1 MHARILSG
9 VCTVLAICLASQTVA
24 QESGYVPVTTPQTTL
39 ASNAKAPL
47 QEDEEKNL
55 LAKQLDEFNRRLQA
69 LETGAEVTAEE
80 QQPGTYIDRIGSLEE
95 SILKTQK
102 VIDEIDDDMGM
113 FAKMGHGDE
122 TMTIFG
128 RIHTDWWTFPN
139 VDSSLYPL
147 SPEAGSRENFGG
159 IGPQSRIIFRRMRIG
174 VKGKV
179 RDNMLYKIEMEFA
192 GGRASSYRDAY
203 LGFERLPLFQTLL
216 IGNQKRPYGWD
227 HLNSSR
233 YNIFIERPF
242 IVEALN
248 QDSRRLGICS
258 YGISQDLRYN
268 WRLGVYNQQL
278 IQNTFGYYG
287 NNLQGELAGR
297 FATTWWYDE
306 CSGGRG
312 YGHFALSGSWGS
324 PDGRNQDI
332 NQARYRTRP
341 EARTTTRWLN
351 TGRIAGASDSYLGGL
366 EAVFNAGPVNLAAEF
381 MGTAVSRKTLGA
393 RAVDD
398 DVSFH
403 GGYVQAAY
411 FLTGEHMPWDR
422 KTGCLGRIKP
432 FENFFSVC
440 DCDGFLQRGLGAWQV
455 AARYSYADFEDK
467 DIYGGVGQSV
477 TLGLN
482 WYWNPYARMQL
493 NYIFGS
499 IQDGPTNSNDP
510 ITAQQ
515 FPPANP
521 TTNPDLFASGDYQ
534 VLGLRFMID
543 F

>member
-1 MHARILSG
+1 MHARILPYIYSF
-9 VCTVLAICLASQTVA
+9 LAMVVASQAIA
-24 QESGYVPVTTPQTTL
+24 QDRGYVPVPPNSAAFASYGNTT
-39 ASNAKAPL
+39 
-47 QEDEEKNL
+47 QEQDEEKDL

-69 LETGAEVTAEE
+69 LETGAAEQE
-80 QQPGTYIDRIGSLEE
+80 SGSYIDRIGSLED
-95 SILKTQK
+95 SILETKEA
-102 VIDEIDDDMGM
+102 ISEIDDDIGM

-128 RIHTDWWTFPN
+128 RIHADYWSFPDVDTD
-139 VDSSLYPL
+139 LYNL
-147 SPEAGSRENFGG
+147 SRNEIGE
-159 IGPQSRIIFRRMRIG
+159 GPQARLIFRRMRIG

-192 GGRASSYRDAY
+192 GGVASSYRDAY
-203 LGFERLPLFQTLL
+203 IGFEQLPLFQTLL

-233 YNIFIERPF
+233 YNIMIERPF

-268 WRLGVYNQQL
+268 WRFGVYNQEL
-278 IQNTFGYYG
+278 IQNKSGYIG

-297 FATTWWYDE
+297 MATTWWYDE

-324 PDGRNQDI
+324 PDGRNPDI

-341 EARTTTRWLN
+341 EARTTNRWLD
-351 TGRIAGASDSYLGGL
+351 TGRIAGANNNYLGGL
-366 EAVFNAGPVNLAAEF
+366 EYVFNAGPVNFAAEY
-381 MGTAVSRKTLGA
+381 MGTSVSRKINDADPGDSLN
-393 RAVDD
+393 
-398 DVSFH
+398 FH
-403 GGYVQAAY
+403 GGYAQVAY

-422 KTGCLGRIKP
+422 KTGCLARIKP
-432 FENFFSVC
+432 FENFFAVC

-455 AARYSYADFEDK
+455 AARYSYADFADD
-467 DIYGGVGQSV
+467 DIYGGVGRSL

-493 NYIFGS
+493 NYIFGN
-499 IQDGPTNSNDP
+499 ITDGPGYGDP
-510 ITAQQ
+510 ITAKQ

-521 TTNPDLFASGDYQ
+521 TTNPDLFGSGDYQ

>member
-1 MHARILSG
+1 MHARIFPYLCSLLTL
-9 VCTVLAICLASQTVA
+9 VVASQAIA
-24 QESGYVPVTTPQTTL
+24 QERGFVPVPPNSAAFASYGNTT
-39 ASNAKAPL
+39 
-47 QEDEEKNL
+47 QEDDEEKNL

-69 LETGAEVTAEE
+69 LETGASETAAE
-80 QQPGTYIDRIGSLEE
+80 QESGSYIDRIGSLEE
-95 SILKTQK
+95 SILKTQDA
-102 VIDEIDDDMGM
+102 ISEIDDDMGM

-122 TMTIFG
+122 TMTVFG
-128 RIHTDWWTFPN
+128 RLHADYWTFPN
-139 VDSSLYPL
+139 VDSSLYGL
-147 SPEAGSRENFGG
+147 SPAPPENRGG
-159 IGPQSRIIFRRMRIG
+159 IGPQSRLIFRRMRVG

-179 RDNMLYKIEMEFA
+179 RDNMLYKIELEFA
-192 GGRASSYRDAY
+192 GGAASSYRDAY
-203 LGFERLPLFQTLL
+203 LGFEQLPLFQTLL

-258 YGISQDLRYN
+258 YGISRDLRYN
-268 WRLGVYNQQL
+268 WRFGVYNQEL
-278 IQNTFGYYG
+278 IQNKSGYIG

-324 PDGRNQDI
+324 PDGQNPEV

-341 EARTTTRWLN
+341 ESRTTTRWLD
-351 TGRIAGASDSYLGGL
+351 TGRIAEANNFYLAGL
-366 EAVFNAGPVNLAAEF
+366 ESVFNVGPVNIAGEF
-381 MGTAVSRKTLGA
+381 MATSVSRQGLDN
-393 RAVDD
+393 VD
-398 DVSFH
+398 FY

-422 KTGCLGRIKP
+422 KTGCLARIKP
-432 FENFFSVC
+432 FENFFAVC

-455 AARYSYADFEDK
+455 AARYSYADFQDK
-467 DIYGGVGQSV
+467 NIEGGIGESG
-477 TLGLN
+477 TIGLN
-482 WYWNPYARMQL
+482 WYWNPYARMQF
-493 NYIFGS
+493 NYIFGK
-499 IQDGPTNSNDP
+499 IKNGPNFDDP
-510 ITAQQ
+510 GV
-515 FPPANP
+515 
-521 TTNPDLFASGDYQ
+521 LSSGHYQ
-534 VLGLRFMID
+534 ALGLRFMID

>member
-1 MHARILSG
+1 MHARILTYFCSLLT
-9 VCTVLAICLASQTVA
+9 VVLATQALGQDSTF
-24 QESGYVPVTTPQTTL
+24 VPVPPTSAAFTAATTAPQE
-39 ASNAKAPL
+39 
-47 QEDEEKNL
+47 EDEEKNL

-69 LETGAEVTAEE
+69 LETGAAESAAE
-80 QQPGTYIDRIGSLEE
+80 QESGSYMDRIGSIEE
-95 SILKTQK
+95 SILKTQDA
-102 VIDEIDDDMGM
+102 IAEIDDDMGM

-122 TMTIFG
+122 TMTVFG
-128 RIHTDWWTFPN
+128 RLHADYWTFPN
-139 VDSSLYPL
+139 VDSSLYDL
-147 SPEAGSRENFGG
+147 SPNPSTENRGG
-159 IGPQSRIIFRRMRIG
+159 IGPQSRLIFRRMRVG

-179 RDNMLYKIEMEFA
+179 RDNMLYKIELEFA
-192 GGRASSYRDAY
+192 GGVASSYRDAY
-203 LGFERLPLFQTLL
+203 LGFEQLPLFQTLL

-268 WRLGVYNQQL
+268 WRFGVYNQEL
-278 IQNTFGYYG
+278 IQNKSGYIG

-324 PDGRNQDI
+324 PDGQVPEV

-341 EARTTTRWLN
+341 ESRTTTRWLD
-351 TGRIAGASDSYLGGL
+351 TGKINGADNFYLGGL
-366 EAVFNAGPVNLAAEF
+366 ESVFNVGPVNIAGEF
-381 MGTAVSRKTLGA
+381 MANSVSRRTQDS
-393 RAVDD
+393 VD
-398 DVSFH
+398 FY

-422 KTGCLGRIKP
+422 KTGCLARIKP
-432 FENFFSVC
+432 FENFFAVC

-455 AARYSYADFEDK
+455 AARYSYADFQDK
-467 DIYGGVGQSV
+467 DIFGGIGQSV

-482 WYWNPYARMQL
+482 WYWNPYARMQF
-493 NYIFGS
+493 NYIFGK
-499 IQDGPTNSNDP
+499 IENGPNYDTLTATNEPRLNP
-510 ITAQQ
+510 T
-515 FPPANP
+515 ANP
-521 TTNPDLFASGDYQ
+521 GSFSSGDYQ
-534 VLGLRFMID
+534 VLGVRFMID